1 MSQIPMPTPL
11 LDGPFI
17 APQSG
22 GAARQLVIFLHGY
35 GASGADLIDIGREWA
50 PYLPDAAFASP
61 NAPEVC
67 EAFSAGYQWFSIRA
81 IDPEAFEREKQAAKA
96 MPALNAYLDAQI
108 EKWGV
113 AEENVAVVGFSQGA
127 MMAMYTMP
135 RRQKPCAG
143 VIGYS
148 GMLIE
153 AATLKAPEIVK
164 MPILAIHGSADEVVP
179 PSMLNTIGTGFEAAG
194 FNVETIM
201 RPGLG
206 HGIDGFGLTRGLE
219 FLKECFDLSVNNGA
233 EKAHVKL

>member
-1 MSQIPMPTPL
+1 MTQTPM

-17 APQSG
+17 APKSG
-22 GAARQLVIFLHGY
+22 TAAKQLVIFLHGY
-35 GASGADLIDIGREWA
+35 GASGADLIAIGHEWA
-50 PYLPDAAFASP
+50 PYLPDAAFVSP

-81 IDPEAFEREKQAAKA
+81 IDPQAFEREKQAARA
-96 MPALNAYLDAQI
+96 MPPLNAFIDAQI
-108 EKWGV
+108 KKWGV
-113 AEENVAVVGFSQGA
+113 AEANVAVVGFSQGA

-135 RRQKPCAG
+135 RRQTACAG

-153 AATLKAPEIVK
+153 AEALKAPEIVK

-179 PSMLNTIGTGFEAAG
+179 PSMLSTIGSGFEAAG

-219 FLKECFDLSVNNGA
+219 FLKECFDLVGDNAAS
-233 EKAHVKL
+233 KAHVKL

>member
-1 MSQIPMPTPL
+1 MSKTPM

-17 APQSG
+17 APKAG
-22 GAARQLVIFLHGY
+22 GAAKQLVIFLHGY
-35 GASGADLIDIGREWA
+35 GASGDDLIAIGQEWA
-50 PYLPDAAFASP
+50 PYLPHAAFVAP
-61 NAPEVC
+61 NAPDVC
-67 EAFSAGYQWFSIRA
+67 EVFAGGYQWFSIRA
-81 IDPEAFEREKQAAKA
+81 IDPQAFEREKQAEKA
-96 MPALNAYLDAQI
+96 MPPLNAYIDAQI
-108 EKWGV
+108 AKWGV
-113 AEENVAVVGFSQGA
+113 TPENVAVVGFSQGA

-135 RRQKPCAG
+135 RRDKACAG

-153 AATLKAPEIVK
+153 AEALKAPEIVK

-179 PSMLNTIGTGFEAAG
+179 PSMLQIVGDGFDAAG

-219 FLKECFDLSVNNGA
+219 FLKECFDIPANNA
-233 EKAHVKL
+233 A